1 MKLTR
6 LYTKILV
13 SFILV
18 LIVTEIFVFGLFMAA
33 VGKEFRSR
41 VEKYTY
47 GKVLLARELLLEKAK
62 ASPGVPV
69 EDNPLIGESVS
80 HLAKILGA
88 KIWISSRDGVPI
100 HRSFQEDIPEKIRR
114 LSKEKGWDKE
124 HFEMYSRFHRGTNYM
139 AVPLKPPGEGPLV
152 LHYLSEGMEKPPH
165 GGRFLLGLAVI
176 GGIVALLIIP
186 VSRRIS
192 GPVNRLTRTA
202 RSIAKGDL
210 SRRVDVTT
218 KDEIGELGS
227 AFNTMADRVERM
239 IRGGKELTAH
249 VSHELRSP
257 LARIRVAV
265 ELIENKLD
273 GKSKEAVGS
282 RLDQIRE
289 DIEELDRLIG
299 LILTYSKL
307 DLRQDALKLER
318 FNPMDL
324 LETLLERFRPS
335 MNEKGLL
342 LETRFADDAVVS
354 GDADAVRTAF
364 SNLLD
369 NAVKFTPEGGRIAI
383 EAEASSGEGDFIF
396 TITNTVDAVDEDDLT
411 EIFEPFHRSETVTA
425 QGYGLGL
432 AITKKIITMHGGSI
446 EASNSED
453 GFTIRMRLPKDRSDP

>member
-18 LIVTEIFVFGLFMAA
+18 LIVTEIFVFGLFILA
-33 VGKEFRSR
+33 VGKVFRSR

-47 GKVLLARELLLEKAK
+47 GKVLLARELLLERAK
-62 ASPGVPV
+62 VSPGVPI
-69 EDNPLIGESVS
+69 EDNARIGESVS
-80 HLAKILGA
+80 HLAKILGV
-88 KIWISSRDGVPI
+88 KIWISSPDGMPI
-100 HRSFQEDIPEKIRR
+100 YQSFEGDVPEKILR
-114 LSKEKGWDKE
+114 LTREKDWDNG
-124 HFEMYSRFHRGTNYM
+124 HFEMYSRFHRGAGYM
-139 AVPLKPPGEGPLV
+139 AVPLKPAGQGPLV
-152 LHYLSEGMEKPPH
+152 LHYLSEGMDKPPPK
-165 GGRFLLGLAVI
+165 GRFLLGLAVI
-176 GGIVALLIIP
+176 GGIVALLVIP

-202 RSIAKGDL
+202 RSIARGDL
-210 SRRVDVTT
+210 SRRVEVTT

-299 LILTYSKL
+299 QILTYSKL
-307 DLRQDALKLER
+307 DLRQDALKHER
-318 FNPMDL
+318 FDATVL
-324 LETLLERFRPS
+324 LEELLDRFRPFI
-335 MNEKGLL
+335 NEKGLF
-342 LETRFADDAVVS
+342 LEIRFQDNPVVS

-369 NAVKFTPEGGRIAI
+369 NAVKFTPEGGRVIVEAFTDGGDFVFRISNTFDAI
-383 EAEASSGEGDFIF
+383 DEGDL
-396 TITNTVDAVDEDDLT
+396 A
-411 EIFEPFHRSETVTA
+411 EIFEPFHRNETVA
-425 QGYGLGL
+425 APGYGLGL
-432 AITKKIITMHGGSI
+432 AITKRIVERHGGSI

-453 GFTIRMRLPKDRSDP
+453 GFTIRMRLPLDRPDP